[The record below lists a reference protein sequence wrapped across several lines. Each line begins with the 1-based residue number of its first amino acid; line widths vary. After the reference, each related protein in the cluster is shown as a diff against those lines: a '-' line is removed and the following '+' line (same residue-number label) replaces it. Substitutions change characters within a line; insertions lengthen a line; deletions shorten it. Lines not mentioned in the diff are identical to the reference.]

1 MLETEQIFLS
11 MQKYRLHTRRVPAA
25 KSAPANQSVV
35 VLGDLWTSPD
45 QYDHSKANSSQSG
58 SPQGPLQ
65 LAENGGDDEE
75 DSDDDDAK
83 SESYSWKGHI
93 HKPGKDDV
101 QSLSTINFADIN
113 YTWEGANEYKERN
126 NTLYIRRGRMLRET
140 KTSAIKFCR
149 SSFPSLVS

>member
-1 MLETEQIFLS
+1 M
-11 MQKYRLHTRRVPAA
+11 
-25 KSAPANQSVV
+25 SAPANQSVV

-45 QYDHSKANSSQSG
+45 QYDHSSKANSSQSG

-65 LAENGGDDEE
+65 LVENGGDDEE

-101 QSLSTINFADIN
+101 
-113 YTWEGANEYKERN
+113 
-126 NTLYIRRGRMLRET
+126 
-140 KTSAIKFCR
+140 
-149 SSFPSLVS
+149 